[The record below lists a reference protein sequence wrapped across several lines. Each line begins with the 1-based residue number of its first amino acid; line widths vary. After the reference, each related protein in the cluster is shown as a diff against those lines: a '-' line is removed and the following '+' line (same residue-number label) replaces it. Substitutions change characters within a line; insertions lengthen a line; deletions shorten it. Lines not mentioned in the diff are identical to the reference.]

1 MKDAS
6 PIGMEIG
13 IYSLADLYPDPLTG
27 KTLKPK
33 QRIAE
38 IIEAAKMA
46 DELGLDVFGVGEH
59 HRLD

>member
-1 MKDAS
+1 MEERNLKDAS

-33 QRIAE
+33 QRIVE
-38 IIEAAKMA
+38 IIEPAKIA
-46 DELGLDVFGVGEH
+46 DESGLDVFDV
-59 HRLD
+59 